1 MNGSTPIFPQPSQE
15 EPLFSPDTPTPP
27 RPVLVS
33 ACLLGLA
40 TRYDG
45 QSKANSRVFDYL
57 RARNLL
63 PIPICPEQLGG
74 LATPRSPARFHS
86 GDGEGLW
93 MEQGELV
100 NQEGES
106 MNTAFIRGAEETLRI
121 ARLTGCRTAILKE
134 RSPSCG
140 IHQIHRREG
149 LTAGSG
155 VAAALLRQ
163 AGLSLISDDD
173 L

>member
-1 MNGSTPIFPQPSQE
+1 MSGSTPLPQPSQE
-15 EPLFSPDTPTPP
+15 APPFSPDTPTRP
-27 RPVLVS
+27 RPILVS

-45 QSKANSRVFDYL
+45 RSKTNARVLDYL

-63 PIPICPEQLGG
+63 PIPVCPEQLGG
-74 LATPRSPARFHS
+74 LATPRPPARFHA
-86 GDGEGLW
+86 GDDEALW
-93 MEQGELV
+93 LGKGELV

-106 MNTAFIRGAEETLRI
+106 MNAAFMRGAEETLRI
-121 ARLTGCRTAILKE
+121 ARLTGCGAAILKE

-140 IHQIHRREG
+140 VYRIHRQEG
-149 LTAGSG
+149 LTDGSG
-155 VAAALLRQ
+155 VAATLLRQ
-163 AGLSLISDDD
+163 AGLNLISDED

>member
-1 MNGSTPIFPQPSQE
+1 MSGPTGLPQQSQE
-15 EPLFSPDTPTPP
+15 APLISPDTQPP
-27 RPVLVS
+27 PLPVLVS

-45 QSKANSRVFDYL
+45 HSKTNARVLDYL
-57 RARNLL
+57 RSRNLL
-63 PIPICPEQLGG
+63 PIPVCPEQLGG
-74 LATPRSPARFHS
+74 LATPRPPARFHA

-93 MEQGELV
+93 LEQGELV

-106 MNTAFIRGAEETLRI
+106 MNAAFMRGAEETLRI

-140 IHQIHRREG
+140 VHRIHRREG

-163 AGLSLISDDD
+163 AGLTLISDED

>member
-1 MNGSTPIFPQPSQE
+1 MSGSTSHPQPPQDAL
-15 EPLFSPDTPTPP
+15 PFSPDAQTPP

-45 QSKANSRVFDYL
+45 RSKTNSRVLDFL

-63 PIPICPEQLGG
+63 PIPVCPEQLGG
-74 LATPRSPARFHS
+74 LATPRPPARFAS
-86 GDGEGLW
+86 GDGEALW
-93 MEQGELV
+93 LGQGMLL
-100 NQEGES
+100 NQEGKS
-106 MNTAFIRGAEETLRI
+106 MNAAFKRGAEETLRI
-121 ARLTGCRTAILKE
+121 ARLTGCRAAILKE

-140 IHQIHRREG
+140 VHRIHRREG
-149 LTAGSG
+149 LVAGTG

-163 AGLSLISDDD
+163 AGIALIGDED

>member
-1 MNGSTPIFPQPSQE
+1 MSDSPDLPQPSQDD
-15 EPLFSPDTPTPP
+15 PLFSPDTSTRP

-45 QSKANSRVFDYL
+45 RSKTSSRVLEYL

-63 PIPICPEQLGG
+63 PIPVCPEQLGG
-74 LATPRSPARFHS
+74 LATPRPPARFHS

-106 MNTAFIRGAEETLRI
+106 MNAAFMRGAEETLRI
-121 ARLTGCRTAILKE
+121 ARLTGCRAAILKE

-140 IHQIHRREG
+140 VHRIHRREG

-163 AGLSLISDDD
+163 GGIALISDED

>member
-1 MNGSTPIFPQPSQE
+1 MSGSTSHPQPSQDAL
-15 EPLFSPDTPTPP
+15 PFSPDAQTPP

-45 QSKANSRVFDYL
+45 RSKTNSRVLDFL

-63 PIPICPEQLGG
+63 PIPVCPEQLGG
-74 LATPRSPARFHS
+74 LATPRPPARFAS
-86 GDGEGLW
+86 GDGEALW
-93 MEQGELV
+93 LGQGMLL
-100 NQEGES
+100 NQEGKS
-106 MNTAFIRGAEETLRI
+106 MNAAFKRGAEETLRI
-121 ARLTGCRTAILKE
+121 ARLTGCRAAILKE

-140 IHQIHRREG
+140 VHRIHRREG
-149 LTAGSG
+149 LVAGTG

-163 AGLSLISDDD
+163 AGIALIGDED

>member
-1 MNGSTPIFPQPSQE
+1 VSGSTPFSQPAQE

-27 RPVLVS
+27 RPILVS

-40 TRYDG
+40 ARYDG
-45 QSKANSRVFDYL
+45 RSKTNSRVLDYL

-63 PIPICPEQLGG
+63 PIPVCPEQLGG
-74 LATPRSPARFHS
+74 LATPRPPALFHS
-86 GDGEGLW
+86 GDGEALW
-93 MEQGELV
+93 VEQGELV
-100 NQEGES
+100 NHEGES
-106 MNTAFIRGAEETLRI
+106 MNAAFMRGAEETLRI
-121 ARLTGCRTAILKE
+121 ARLTGCRAAILKE

-140 IHQIHRREG
+140 VHRIHRREG
-149 LTAGSG
+149 LSAGSG

-163 AGLSLISDDD
+163 AGLSLISDEG

>member
-1 MNGSTPIFPQPSQE
+1 MSGSTSLPQPSQE
-15 EPLFSPDTPTPP
+15 DPFFSPDTPTPP

-40 TRYDG
+40 ARYDG
-45 QSKANSRVFDYL
+45 LSKTNARVLDYL

-63 PIPICPEQLGG
+63 PIPVCPEQLGG
-74 LATPRSPARFHS
+74 LATPRPPARFHS

-93 MEQGELV
+93 LEQGELV

-106 MNTAFIRGAEETLRI
+106 MNAAFMRGAVETLRI
-121 ARLTGCRTAILKE
+121 ARLTGCGAAILKE

-140 IHQIHRREG
+140 VYRIHRQEG
-149 LTAGSG
+149 LTDGSG
-155 VAAALLRQ
+155 VAAALLRR
-163 AGLSLISDDD
+163 AGLSLISDED

>member
-1 MNGSTPIFPQPSQE
+1 
-15 EPLFSPDTPTPP
+15 LPDTPTPP

-45 QSKANSRVFDYL
+45 RSKTNTRVLAYL

-63 PIPICPEQLGG
+63 PIPVCPEQLGG
-74 LATPRSPARFHS
+74 LATPRPPARFHS

-93 MEQGELV
+93 LGQGELV
-100 NQEGES
+100 NQEGKS
-106 MNTAFIRGAEETLRI
+106 MNAAFKRGAEETLRI
-121 ARLTGCRTAILKE
+121 ARLNGCGAAILKE

-140 IHQIHRREG
+140 VHRIHRREG

-163 AGLSLISDDD
+163 AGLSLISDED